1 MGDDL
6 SPHENLGVFS
16 VNLSYKIV
24 IEFFKFQ
31 LPICRWWRR
40 FAYEQKYIHLISC
53 LPFIWRKSL
62 KVCTIP
68 MLSKCKQNPIVR
80 IFICLFVLSLAM
92 TSCGSPESETEETDI
107 YGNGD
112 LAETME
118 ISTDDLPAMLEHR
131 IIRVLVS
138 YNQTNYFIV
147 GGEKKGLEYEL
158 MKKFEAYI
166 NKNLRR
172 NKLDVHFVFLA
183 VPFSQLVQNLLD
195 GKGDII
201 AAGLTVTPER
211 QAEVAFSRPYIKNIN
226 EIVVAA
232 TDAADIH
239 KVEDLSGKSVIV
251 TKGTSYVEHLQQLNV
266 QLKEKNLRPVKIN
279 TADQHLVTEDLLQM
293 VNAGIYPYTIA
304 DSHIAELWSA
314 ALPNI
319 KLQKSAAINKG
330 GMIAWA
336 VRKNNPKLLVV
347 LNKFAR
353 KHQQG
358 TLLGNI
364 LIQRYYQDTK
374 WVENPLTEK
383 RKQQL
388 AKYNELFKKY
398 AAQYQFDWHMLAAL
412 AFQESKLDQGIKSDA
427 GAVGIMQIKPSTA
440 ADKNVGIKNVETSAE
455 QNIHAGTKYLAFLRD
470 RYFSDE
476 SLEPLDQFA
485 FTAAAYNAGPAK
497 IQQLRQQAKAN
508 NLNPN
513 KWFDNVE
520 HMAKK
525 SIGNETVQYVANIY
539 KYYFSYISIEQTL
552 SQREKAIEDVK

>member
-1 MGDDL
+1 M
-6 SPHENLGVFS
+6 
-16 VNLSYKIV
+16 I
-24 IEFFKFQ
+24 I
-31 LPICRWWRR
+31 
-40 FAYEQKYIHLISC
+40 
-53 LPFIWRKSL
+53 
-62 KVCTIP
+62 
-68 MLSKCKQNPIVR
+68 LSKCKQNSIVGAI
-80 IFICLFVLSLAM
+80 IFLFVLSVSI
-92 TSCGSPESETEETDI
+92 TSCGSPEPETEEADI
-107 YGNGD
+107 FSND
-112 LAETME
+112 ELAASLE
-118 ISTDDLPAMLEHR
+118 ISTDDLPAMLERR
-131 IIRVLVS
+131 IVRVLVS
-138 YNQTNYFIV
+138 YNQTNFFEV
-147 GGEKKGLEYEL
+147 GGDKKGLEYEL
-158 MKKFEAYI
+158 MKKFETYI
-166 NKNLRR
+166 NKNLQG
-172 NKLDVHFVFLA
+172 NKLDVNIVFLA
-183 VPFSQLVQNLLD
+183 VPFSQLVQRLLD

-211 QAEVAFSRPYIKNIN
+211 QEEVAFSRPYIKNIN

-232 TDAADIH
+232 TDAGDI
-239 KVEDLSGKSVIV
+239 KKAKELSGKNVIV
-251 TKGTSYVEHLQQLNV
+251 TKGSSYVEHLQQLNE
-266 QLKEKNLRPVKIN
+266 QLRKQNMRPVNIE

-319 KLQKSAAINKG
+319 KLQKSAAINRG
-330 GMIAWA
+330 GKIAWA
-336 VRKNNPKLLVV
+336 VRKNNPKLLEV

-388 AKYNELFKKY
+388 ANYYELFKKY
-398 AAQYQFDWHMLAAL
+398 AAQYQFDWQLLAAL
-412 AFQESKLDQGIKSDA
+412 AFQESKLDQSTKSNA

-440 ADKNVGIKNVETSAE
+440 ADKNIGIKNVESSVE
-455 QNIHAGTKYLAFLRD
+455 KNIHAGTKYLAFLRD
-470 RYFSDE
+470 RYFADE
-476 SLEPLDQFA
+476 LLEPLDQFA

-497 IQQLRQQAKAN
+497 IRQLRKRAKAN
-508 NLNPN
+508 NLDPN

-539 KYYFSYISIEQTL
+539 KYYFSYISIQQTL
-552 SQREKAIEDVK
+552 LQREKAIEKAQ